1 MEVEKSD
8 NMSISESIVEQTERA
23 LWEVKN
29 VIDCVPD
36 DLWFKKYCD
45 APMWQHIYH
54 MLHSLDMWFINSYNY
69 SEPYIHKDN
78 LNNLDIVPEAE
89 LTRTEINNYYNSIRN
104 KITDYTK
111 SLTDDEL
118 LAKPQ
123 DCPYDKFTL
132 ILAQYR
138 HLHTHMG
145 MIMGFIIDDK
155 GLWPAVLGLQK
166 PIPDDDNYGIYC

>member
-1 MEVEKSD
+1 M
-8 NMSISESIVEQTERA
+8 NISNTIADQTNRA

-36 DLWFKKYCD
+36 DLWNKLYCD

-54 MLHSLDMWFINSYNY
+54 MLHSLDRWFINPDIY
-69 SEPYIHKDN
+69 SEPDFHKLN
-78 LNNLDIVPEAE
+78 LNNLDVKPDIE
-89 LTRTEINNYYNSIRN
+89 LTRDVLNNYYYSIKN
-104 KITDYTK
+104 KIIDYIK

-118 LAKPQ
+118 LSRPANCQ
-123 DCPYDKFTL
+123 YDKFTL
-132 ILAQYR
+132 ILAQFR

-145 MIMGFIIDDK
+145 IIMGFIINDK
-155 GLWPAVLGLQK
+155 GLWPAVLGLQR

>member
-1 MEVEKSD
+1 MKGIY
-8 NMSISESIVEQTERA
+8 NMSISKAIVEQTERA

-54 MLHSLDMWFINSYNY
+54 MLHSLDMWFINPYNY
-69 SEPYIHKDN
+69 TEPDIHKDN
-78 LNNLDIVPEAE
+78 FNNLDVVPKSDLA
-89 LTRTEINNYYNSIRN
+89 RAEINNYFNSIRS
-104 KITDYTK
+104 KITEYIK
-111 SLTDDEL
+111 YLTDDEL

-123 DCPYDKFTL
+123 DCPYDRFTL
-132 ILAQYR
+132 MLAQYR

-155 GLWPAVLGLQK
+155 SLWPAVLGLQM

>member
-1 MEVEKSD
+1 
-8 NMSISESIVEQTERA
+8 MSISETIVEQTERA
-23 LWEVKN
+23 LWEVEN
-29 VIDCVPD
+29 VIYCVPD

-54 MLHSLDMWFINSYNY
+54 MLHSLDMWFINPYNY
-69 SEPYIHKDN
+69 TEPDFHKNN
-78 LNNLDIVPEAE
+78 LNNLDVMPTSD
-89 LTRTEINNYYNSIRN
+89 LTRTEINNYYNSIKN
-104 KITDYTK
+104 KITEYIK

-118 LAKPQ
+118 LTKPQ

-132 ILAQYR
+132 MLAQYR

-155 GLWPAVLGLQK
+155 GLWPEVLGLQM